1 MFTTASSPA
10 GESSHDPGLGFGRVF
25 TDHLT
30 SMSWTTDGW
39 ERPQVRPFHNLS
51 LSPATMV
58 LHYGQAI
65 FEGLKAYPHP
75 DGEIRLFRP
84 ELNARRFQLSADRM
98 AMPELPVDDFLD
110 CVSLLV
116 STDRSQVPDRPG
128 HSLYL
133 RPLMIATEA
142 TLGTRPAEEYLFL
155 VIGSPSGPYFNGASP
170 AITVWVS
177 EDLPRAHPGGT
188 GNAKCAG
195 NYAAGMAVQRTAAEH
210 GADQVVFLD
219 AHEHRYLEELGGM
232 NLFLVRQDSRGTTLV
247 TPPLS
252 DTILHGITRASL
264 LTLAADLGL
273 EVEERPITLAEWRD
287 GSDDGSV
294 TESFACGTA
303 AVVTPIG
310 RVRTSAGEFVIGDGT
325 PGEWSARL
333 RTELLAIQEGTT
345 PDRHGW
351 MRVVS

>member
-1 MFTTASSPA
+1 MSTTSATSP
-10 GESSHDPGLGFGRVF
+10 STGLGFGRVF

-30 SMSWTTDGW
+30 SMSWTPGGW
-39 ERPQVRPFHNLS
+39 ERPQVRRFHNLS

-65 FEGLKAYPHP
+65 FEGLKAYPHA

-84 ELNARRFQLSADRM
+84 ELNARRFQLSAERM
-98 AMPELPVDDFLD
+98 AMPELPVDDFLE

-116 STDRSQVPDRPG
+116 STDRAQVPDRPG

-133 RPLMIATEA
+133 RPLMIATEV

-155 VIGSPSGPYFNGASP
+155 VIGSPSGPYFAGDFP

-195 NYAAGMAVQRTAAEH
+195 NYAAGMAVQRSAAAH

-219 AHEHRYLEELGGM
+219 AREHRYLEELGGM
-232 NLFLVRQDSRGTTLV
+232 NLFLVRDDPGGTTLV

-252 DTILHGITRASL
+252 DTILHGITRASI

-273 EVEERPITLAEWRD
+273 RVEERPVTLAEWRD
-287 GSDDGSV
+287 GSRKGSV
-294 TESFACGTA
+294 VESFACGTA

-310 RVRTSAGEFVIGDGT
+310 RVRDAAGEFVIGDGT
-325 PGEWSARL
+325 PGRWSTRL
-333 RTELLAIQEGTT
+333 RTELLAIQKGTA

-351 MRVVS
+351 MRPVR

>member
-1 MFTTASSPA
+1 MSTTANASADVSGP
-10 GESSHDPGLGFGRVF
+10 GFGRVF

-30 SMSWTTDGW
+30 TMSWTPDGW
-39 ERPQVRPFHNLS
+39 DRPQVRPFGNLS

-84 ELNARRFQLSADRM
+84 ELNARRFQLSAERM
-98 AMPELPVDDFLD
+98 AMPQLPADAFLES
-110 CVSLLV
+110 VSLLV
-116 STDRSQVPDRPG
+116 SADRAQVPDRPG

-155 VIGSPSGPYFNGASP
+155 VLGSPSGPYFDGASP

-177 EDLPRAHPGGT
+177 QDRPRAHPGGT

-219 AHEHRYLEELGGM
+219 AREHRYLEELGGM
-232 NLFLVRQDSRGTTLV
+232 NLFLVREDPRGPTLV

-252 DTILHGITRASL
+252 DTILHGITRSSL

-273 EVEERPITLAEWRD
+273 RVEERPIDLAEWRD
-287 GSDDGSV
+287 GSRDGSV
-294 TESFACGTA
+294 AESFACGTA
-303 AVVTPIG
+303 AVVTPVG
-310 RVRTSAGEFVIGDGT
+310 RVRTAQDEFVIGDGT
-325 PGEWSARL
+325 PGQWSIRL
-333 RTELLAIQEGTT
+333 RTELLAIQEGTA
-345 PDRHGW
+345 PDRHDW